1 METFRTESTPKTP
14 SIIFDPAKGKLEI
27 KGRSIPEDSIGFY
40 KKLLDLLEEYAQTC
54 TIPVQVDVMLE
65 YFNTASSVCVLE
77 ILKRFEAL
85 HQRGIPVVIN
95 WHYEEDDDYMRETG
109 DDFQTLLTVP
119 VHLKE
124 IEL

>member
-14 SIIFDPAKGKLEI
+14 SIIFDPDKGKLEI

-40 KKLLDLLEEYAQTC
+40 KKLLDLLDDYSRSC
-54 TIPVQVDVMLE
+54 TIPVQADIILE

-77 ILKRFEAL
+77 ILKRLEAL
-85 HQRGIPVVIN
+85 HQRGGQVTIN

-119 VHLKE
+119 IHLQV

>member
-40 KKLLDLLEEYAQTC
+40 KKLLDLLEEYSQTC

-85 HQRGIPVVIN
+85 HQRGIQVVIN